1 MVHFM
6 LEIGLVADFNS
17 KQAINC
23 FRNPGD
29 TSKCCCSIWSHVC
42 SSSVLGLS
50 QLPREMSGSLV
61 A

>member
-29 TSKCCCSIWSHVC
+29 TSKCCCS
-42 SSSVLGLS
+42 
-50 QLPREMSGSLV
+50 SGVTFAL
-61 A
+61 ALF